1 MHAYILVNNMANL
14 MELQAWYL
22 ENFFLLWFTILHIY
36 FDFLQ
41 GFCAEAKVC

>member
-22 ENFFLLWFTILHIY
+22 KNFILLWFNILPINNTR
-36 FDFLQ
+36 Q
-41 GFCAEAKVC
+41 EA